1 MQINRIFDI
10 GAAIVGVALATVLVT
25 NSNTA
30 SVISAFGNSFSG
42 SIKAAMG
49 R

>member
-1 MQINRIFDI
+1 MQIGRIFDI
-10 GAAIVGVALATVLVT
+10 AGAIVGVALATVLVT
-25 NSNTA
+25 SSNTA

-42 SIKAAMG
+42 SLKAAMG